1 MPLARPQPCPQR
13 ANPPRSVPRANR
25 LRFRELPATRRRND
39 YGQAKSRRQRLDA
52 SFLIQT
58 NASRPRKTPPPR
70 VHKAAPLATGVAA
83 TCRRLPRH
91 RVTGAACPSVV
102 RCLRRKADIAAVQRA
117 ADLPKSRRRLS
128 AMANSLADNAMSTS
142 GLVLAPNRQMN
153 AQRKPPEVR
162 DTSKGKS
169 AVYSRETLRGRAS
182 AKPSASP
189 GSLTPGPAM
198 PTSADFRS
206 GGSQPLFLDAG
217 RRKSRG
223 TTPKTSQVSGEKP
236 SATAKGAAYLADT
249 KAEPASGSAVQ
260 AGRRD
265 SGVSAVGAGQADSS
279 RGLAEGQSPPAAQ
292 GQGHQPPAGSS
303 GAVLVKEPAAGCC
316 AVM

>member
-1 MPLARPQPCPQR
+1 MSATPAARSRASDGGDDLPARPGTDVK
-13 ANPPRSVPRANR
+13 A
-25 LRFRELPATRRRND
+25 
-39 YGQAKSRRQRLDA
+39 SRRALSDRLGKMKEF
-52 SFLIQT
+52 SHL
-58 NASRPRKTPPPR
+58 
-70 VHKAAPLATGVAA
+70 TG
-83 TCRRLPRH
+83 RH
-91 RVTGAACPSVV
+91 LQGTVT
-102 RCLRRKADIAAVQRA
+102 KADIAAVQRA

-153 AQRKPPEVR
+153 AQRKPREVR

-169 AVYSRETLRGRAS
+169 AVYSRETLRARAS

-206 GGSQPLFLDAG
+206 GGAQPLFLDAG
-217 RRKSRG
+217 RRKSKG

-236 SATAKGAAYLADT
+236 SASAKGTAYLADT

-265 SGVSAVGAGQADSS
+265 SAVSAFSPGEADSS
-279 RGLAEGQSPPAAQ
+279 RGLAAGQSPPVAR

-303 GAVLVKEPAAGCC
+303 GAVLVKEPASGCC
-316 AVM
+316 TVM